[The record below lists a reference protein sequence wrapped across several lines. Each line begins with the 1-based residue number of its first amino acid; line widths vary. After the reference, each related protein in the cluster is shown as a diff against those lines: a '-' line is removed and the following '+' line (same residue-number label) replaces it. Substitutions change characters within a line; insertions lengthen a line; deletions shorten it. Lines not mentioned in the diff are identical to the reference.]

1 MSDDRPDTTRVCTQ
15 QDVLHARAQALA
27 RESEQAQIVEPR
39 LEVVEF
45 LLAYENYAI
54 ETAYIREVCPVHDLT
69 PVPCTPSVVCGII
82 NLRGQILAVL
92 DIKQLF
98 DLPEKGLI
106 DRHHVIVLHAEQK
119 EVGILVDAIR
129 GVRVVRQSEL
139 QSSLP
144 TLTGRCAE
152 YLRGVTS
159 ERLIVLDALRVL
171 SDQRLVVNEEVTP

>member
-1 MSDDRPDTTRVCTQ
+1 MNDDRPDATIVRTQ
-15 QDVLHARAQALA
+15 QEILRERAQALA
-27 RESEQAQIVEPR
+27 RESQQAQIVEPR

-54 ETAYIREVCPVHDLT
+54 ETAYVREVCPVHDLT
-69 PVPCTPSVVCGII
+69 PVPCTPPVVCGIV

-106 DRHHVIVLHAEQK
+106 DRHHVIVLHTEQR

-129 GVRVVRQSEL
+129 GVRVVRLSEI
-139 QSSLP
+139 QPPLP
-144 TLTGRCAE
+144 TLTGPRAE

-159 ERLIVLDALRVL
+159 ERLIILDALRLL
-171 SDQRLVVNEEVTP
+171 SDQRLVVYEEVTP